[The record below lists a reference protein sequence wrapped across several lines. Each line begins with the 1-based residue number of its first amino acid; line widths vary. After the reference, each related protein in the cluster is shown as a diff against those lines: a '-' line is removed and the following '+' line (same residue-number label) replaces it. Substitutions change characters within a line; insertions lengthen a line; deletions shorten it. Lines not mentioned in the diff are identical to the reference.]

1 MRKILFGAVLLGS
14 TLAFAG
20 MSAKDAFNELK
31 TVFPG
36 VWYLSP
42 ASEQK
47 DTTGA
52 HNHPAVKRLLG
63 TKKTGVEYTVIGTGS
78 AVKEELLPNTTR
90 WMVTMYHCD
99 HYPECNK
106 LLATHYCAKQNQ
118 PSFIFNEAESTPD
131 KLVFDCDEE
140 RSEVCDSD
148 ESHVH
153 KLILELSKNK
163 KHLKSSYIV
172 YKNGER
178 ASHHTIYHFDKGETT
193 KFHNLWK

>member
-1 MRKILFGAVLLGS
+1 MKKFAVGMMLLGS
-14 TLAFAG
+14 IAAFAH
-20 MSAKDAFNELK
+20 MSSKEAFNYMKEVL
-31 TVFPG
+31 PG
-36 VWYLSP
+36 QWTLSP
-42 ASEQK
+42 ASKQIG
-47 DTTGA
+47 TTGA

-63 TKKTGVEYTVIGTGS
+63 TDKTGVEYTVIGSGS
-78 AVKEELLPNTTR
+78 AIKEELLPDTIR

-106 LLATHYCAKQNQ
+106 LLATHYCAKKNQ
-118 PSFIFNEAESTPD
+118 PSFVFNEEESTPK

-153 KLILELSKNK
+153 HIILELSNNN
-163 KHLKSSYIV
+163 KHLKASYIV

-178 ASHHTIYHFDKGETT
+178 ANTHSIYHFDKRSFC
-193 KFHNLWK
+193 KWNNMWK